1 MDENNSIINQ
11 PTLDIVSLD
20 TKTQEIAQKI
30 LNEEDI
36 DKVKD
41 LTNLFNL
48 NTQKRN
54 VMRVM
59 KMNALLDTVTDQVI
73 ERFEKT
79 PHNFSNDDLIKYMQV
94 TENAI
99 DKANKNLNL
108 VDQTPPIQLLQNN
121 QVNINIGSGLNRES
135 RENVLNAVRS
145 ILASANNSLADNVED
160 TYEDIVDD
168 YDDEEFLVD
177 IFENEG
183 ETESE

>member
-1 MDENNSIINQ
+1 MDENNA
-11 PTLDIVSLD
+11 IVSQSTLKLQELD
-20 TKTQEIAQKI
+20 NNTQQIAEQI
-30 LNEEDI
+30 LSEQDI
-36 DKVKD
+36 DRVKD

-48 NTQKRN
+48 NSQKRN
-54 VMRVM
+54 VMRVI
-59 KMNALLDTVTDQVI
+59 KMNNLLDTVTDQII

-135 RENVLNAVRS
+135 RENVLNAVRA
-145 ILASANNSLADNVED
+145 ILSGAQNSEED
-160 TYEDIVDD
+160 LVDLEEDII
-168 YDDEEFLVD
+168 D
-177 IFENEG
+177 IMENEG
-183 ETESE
+183 DNKIE